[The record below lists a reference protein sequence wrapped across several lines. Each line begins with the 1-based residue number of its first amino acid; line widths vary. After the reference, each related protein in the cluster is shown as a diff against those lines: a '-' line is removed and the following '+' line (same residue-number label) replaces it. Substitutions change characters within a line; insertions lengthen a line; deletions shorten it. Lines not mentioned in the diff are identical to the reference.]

1 MLGSTNDLDPHR
13 TTQNQATWP
22 HGRPWPPAE
31 GDGATTVLPGQ
42 DRPQDR
48 PAWLGEP
55 GGDDRPDGPGTGGEP
70 PLPPAGQG
78 TGWRPRRPSGWRRG
92 AAAFVA
98 AVTIAAGGGVAGALI
113 AGREQPASA
122 VGPVVVSTAPS
133 NSAAGDVEQAAQA
146 LLPEVVEIDVQTP
159 QGAGTGSGVIMRSD
173 GYILTN
179 AHVAGDATA
188 ITVVL
193 STGERLTGRLV
204 GADTNSDIA
213 VVKVDR
219 TNLPAATFATS
230 GEVKV
235 GQSVVAVGSPFGLS
249 GSVTTGIVS
258 ALNRVVTGA
267 GDGGGQIVGAIQTD
281 AAINPGNSGGALAD
295 EAAHVIGINTA
306 IATNGTDANAGVG
319 FAIPATQALGVA
331 EKLIA
336 GQPVETPYLGVSG
349 SEQITDQLAKQFGLG
364 NRSGALVQQV
374 APGGPADRAGIRQGD
389 LVVKLNGADV
399 RNWDQLVVASRGTTV
414 GKAVQVVVVR
424 DGKELTLD
432 LTPAARP
439 AG

>member
-1 MLGSTNDLDPHR
+1 MLGDTKDLDLHQPA
-13 TTQNQATWP
+13 QDQATWP
-22 HGRPWPPAE
+22 HGRPWPPA
-31 GDGATTVLPGQ
+31 DG
-42 DRPQDR
+42 
-48 PAWLGEP
+48 
-55 GGDDRPDGPGTGGEP
+55 GPGTGGEP
-70 PLPPAGQG
+70 PLPPVGQRPA
-78 TGWRPRRPSGWRRG
+78 WRQPSRPSGWRRG
-92 AAAFVA
+92 AAAVVA

-113 AGREQPASA
+113 AGRDRPAGA
-122 VGPVVVSTAPS
+122 VGPVVVSAPAS
-133 NSAAGDVEQAAQA
+133 NGAAGEVEQAAQA

-159 QGAGTGSGVIMRSD
+159 QGRGTGSGVIMRSD

-179 AHVAGDATA
+179 AHVAGNATA

-193 STGERLTGRLV
+193 SSGERLTGRLV

-219 TNLPAATFATS
+219 TSLPAATFATS

-258 ALNRVVTGA
+258 ALNRVVSGA
-267 GDGGGQIVGAIQTD
+267 GDGSGQIVGAIQTD

-295 EAAHVIGINTA
+295 EAGRVIGINTA
-306 IATNGTDANAGVG
+306 IATNGADANAGVG

-336 GQPVETPYLGVSG
+336 GQPIETPYIGVSG
-349 SEQITDQLAKQFGLG
+349 SEQITDQLAQQFGLG

-374 APGGPADRAGIRQGD
+374 APGGPADRAGIRRGD

-399 RNWDQLVVASRGTTV
+399 RNWDQLVVATRAATV
-414 GKAVQVVVVR
+414 GKPVQVVVVR

-432 LTPAARP
+432 LTPTARP